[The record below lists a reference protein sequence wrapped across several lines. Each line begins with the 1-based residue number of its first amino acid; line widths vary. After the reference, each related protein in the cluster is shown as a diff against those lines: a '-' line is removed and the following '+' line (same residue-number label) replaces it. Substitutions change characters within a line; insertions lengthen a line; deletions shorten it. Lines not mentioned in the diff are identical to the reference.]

1 MQAYTL
7 QQMNRAIS
15 RERVRRYAAMLLR
28 DRDELPATDL
38 PLVGPDDLPL
48 LIYLRSY
55 GDGSLG
61 YRIEEQP
68 DGGWIERAGVGFRV
82 FVLRR
87 A

>member
-1 MQAYTL
+1 
-7 QQMNRAIS
+7 MNRAIS
-15 RERVRRYAAMLLR
+15 RERVRRYAATLLQGR
-28 DRDELPATDL
+28 AEMPAADI
-38 PLVGPDDLPL
+38 PLNGPDDLPL

-68 DGGWIERAGVGFRV
+68 DWIERAGVGFRS

-87 A
+87 V

>member
-68 DGGWIERAGVGFRV
+68 DGGWIERAGVGFRA